1 MKLGIKKQYHLLI
14 WISAMLFIS
23 LTIGNITKSSVND
36 WYVVL
41 NKSIL
46 TPPGYMFGVVWS
58 ILYIMIASSGWLI
71 WQKKEHS
78 FVKVLFLLQ
87 ILLNWLWTPLFF
99 GLNLILAS
107 LVCLLCLVFILNFLI
122 FKLLQ
127 QDIKSKPAILLLPY
141 SIWSLFALYLN
152 FYIWVYN

>member
-46 TPPGYMFGVVWS
+46 TPPSYMFGVVWS

-71 WQKKEHS
+71 WQKKEHG
-78 FVKVLFLLQ
+78 FVKSLFLLQ